1 MDFRTAGCWI
11 SEVATI
17 EKKLPQWLQ
26 LNFQVE
32 GEYSEIQN
40 KHGGGEMLVS
50 YVIIC
55 SRPNGKE
62 IIAMIAVKSR
72 KIICSI
78 SQVLRNREN
87 LRMNQRQLETSLEQI
102 DAKDAP
108 VVGKR
113 GHDSMRDK
121 FEN

>member
-1 MDFRTAGCWI
+1 
-11 SEVATI
+11 
-17 EKKLPQWLQ
+17 
-26 LNFQVE
+26 
-32 GEYSEIQN
+32 
-40 KHGGGEMLVS
+40 
-50 YVIIC
+50 
-55 SRPNGKE
+55 
-62 IIAMIAVKSR
+62 MIAVKSR